1 METKK
6 KKNIFPIIMILFFI
20 IFMALYFT
28 GVTDIYQ
35 YRAHNKMSITKEA
48 MERFE
53 SDIESGKDISIEDYI
68 TPVKDYTNGISKLGN
83 KTSNMVEE
91 FMSKGIKKSF
101 KLLASLFT

>member
-6 KKNIFPIIMILFFI
+6 KKNFFPVIMLLFFI

-28 GVTDIYQ
+28 QITDIYKYNQ
-35 YRAHNKMSITKEA
+35 HNKMSITKEA

-53 SDIESGKDISIEDYI
+53 KDVENGKDITIEDYLD
-68 TPVKDYTNGISKLGN
+68 TVKDYSNGVSKFGY
-83 KTSNMVEE
+83 KTSNLVEE
-91 FMSKGIKKSF
+91 FMLKGIKRTF